1 MSSAISAA
9 QDHEKPFIC
18 TGSPNQLLIIAD
30 EAALISALDTK
41 QILSWQDFEYVLSL
55 VIENRILRLYQ
66 AHLDRMYQERWKEE
80 LDDLENLTEE
90 GNKKKKKKR
99 KQKKRNKKT
108 EARS

>member
-1 MSSAISAA
+1 MSVA
-9 QDHEKPFIC
+9 QDHERPFIC

-66 AHLDRMYQERWKEE
+66 AHLDRVYQERWKEE

>member
-1 MSSAISAA
+1 M
-9 QDHEKPFIC
+9 
-18 TGSPNQLLIIAD
+18 
-30 EAALISALDTK
+30 
-41 QILSWQDFEYVLSL
+41 
-55 VIENRILRLYQ
+55 RLYQ
-66 AHLDRMYQERWKEE
+66 AHLDRVYQERWKEE